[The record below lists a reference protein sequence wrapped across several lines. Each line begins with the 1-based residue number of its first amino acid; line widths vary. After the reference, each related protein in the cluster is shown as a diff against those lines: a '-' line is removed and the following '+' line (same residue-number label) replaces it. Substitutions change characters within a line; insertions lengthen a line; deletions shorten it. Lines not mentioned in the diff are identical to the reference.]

1 MCIWEGE
8 VNDMLALE
16 QVTASYGG
24 SRVLFG
30 VDIKAKKGEVTC
42 LVGRNGVGKTTTV
55 KSIMGLVSTPS
66 GSITLDGKSIFKMPV
81 YARAKS
87 GIGYVPQGREI
98 FPQLTVR
105 ENILLGMEA
114 NKKVRE
120 IPEHIYEIFP
130 ILKEFLDRKGGDLS
144 GGQQQQLA
152 IARAIVSNPKVLIL
166 DEPTIAQDAG
176 GRRRLGGIVQKLAL
190 EGKMVLAILHDMDF
204 AAAYFERMIVMAHG
218 RVLADGPKSRVYYET
233 DALSE
238 ARLEQPHVTGL
249 CSCLGYEGS
258 FLTVEDMAEAATD
271 VTEPADVTEAASDMA
286 EAASDMADADIVES
300 TVDLD
305 MAEADRHDGG
315 K

>member
-66 GSITLDGKSIFKMPV
+66 GSITLDGKSIFQMPV
-81 YARAKS
+81 YARAKA

-166 DEPTIAQDAG
+166 DEPTEGIQPSVIQEI
-176 GRRRLGGIVQKLAL
+176 GRTITKLKEYMAVLMVEQYL
-190 EGKMVLAILHDMDF
+190 EFVLEVSDKCYVMEKGRIQMSGK
-204 AAAYFERMIVMAHG
+204 
-218 RVLADGPKSRVYYET
+218 
-233 DALSE
+233 
-238 ARLEQPHVTGL
+238 
-249 CSCLGYEGS
+249 
-258 FLTVEDMAEAATD
+258 
-271 VTEPADVTEAASDMA
+271 TE
-286 EAASDMADADIVES
+286 
-300 TVDLD
+300 DLD
-305 MAEADRHDGG
+305 KKKLQEMLAM
-315 K
+315 